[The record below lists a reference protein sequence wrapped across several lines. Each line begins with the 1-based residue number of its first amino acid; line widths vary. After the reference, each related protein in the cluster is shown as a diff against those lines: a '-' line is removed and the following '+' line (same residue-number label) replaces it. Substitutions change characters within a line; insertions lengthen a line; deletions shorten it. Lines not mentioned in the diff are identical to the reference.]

1 MQTTEEFTDILQEMV
16 NTGIGKA
23 AVSFSEILDLEINLT
38 FPNLLILNLDELRT
52 FLEKDKGNDNLHV
65 SVRQM
70 ISGGLEGKGI
80 VSFPLK
86 DGKTLV
92 NHLLESSETEKQ
104 DFGIMERDT
113 IIEVGNVLINAVACS
128 ISDMVEVEAKCE
140 MPEIDISNQIVL
152 INEES
157 DKSIYCLGEGKFS
170 VKGIEIQGMILFI
183 LAYKKLEHIISKLSY
198 T

>member
-1 MQTTEEFTDILQEMV
+1 MQIPEEVIDILQEVV

-38 FPNLLILNLDELRT
+38 FPNLLILDLEELRV
-52 FLEKDKGNDNLHV
+52 FLEKDTDKDDLHV

-70 ISGGLEGKGI
+70 IGGGLEGKGI

-92 NHLLESSETEKQ
+92 NRLLENSETENQ

-128 ISDMVEVEAKCE
+128 ISDMIEVEAKCE
-140 MPEIDISNQIVL
+140 MPEIDISNQIVS

-157 DKSIYCLGEGKFS
+157 AKSIYCLGEGKFS
-170 VKGIEIQGMILFI
+170 VKGIEIQGMLLFI
-183 LAYKKLEHIISKLSY
+183 LAYEKLEHIISKLSY

>member
-1 MQTTEEFTDILQEMV
+1 MQITEEFTDILQEMV

-38 FPNLLILNLDELRT
+38 FPNLLILNLDELIA
-52 FLEKDKGNDNLHV
+52 FLEKDKDNLHV

-92 NHLLESSETEKQ
+92 NWLLESSETESQ

-140 MPEIDISNQIVL
+140 MPEIDISDQIVL

-183 LAYKKLEHIISKLSY
+183 LEYKKLEHIISKLSY